1 MAAVLDRLE
10 RALNGHDAEVNHR
23 GEDSFEFRVP
33 VGARI
38 ARGFGSAFKRP
49 PWSPLSFISGGRI
62 SLTEH
67 LGVYRVT
74 AEVRTSAYP
83 GTRLVLA
90 FAIGALITPVH
101 GVVERLV
108 AGVVVGAA
116 FSGVSYPLARW
127 QLGAW
132 LERTGVE
139 ISGDVTSGRLTS
151 A

>member
-1 MAAVLDRLE
+1 M
-10 RALNGHDAEVNHR
+10 
-23 GEDSFEFRVP
+23 
-33 VGARI
+33 
-38 ARGFGSAFKRP
+38 
-49 PWSPLSFISGGRI
+49 
-62 SLTEH
+62 
-67 LGVYRVT
+67 YRVT

-83 GTRLVLA
+83 GSRLVLA

-116 FSGVSYPLARW
+116 FSGVGYPLALW
-127 QLGAW
+127 QFGAW

-139 ISGDVTSGRLTS
+139 ISGDIANDRLTS